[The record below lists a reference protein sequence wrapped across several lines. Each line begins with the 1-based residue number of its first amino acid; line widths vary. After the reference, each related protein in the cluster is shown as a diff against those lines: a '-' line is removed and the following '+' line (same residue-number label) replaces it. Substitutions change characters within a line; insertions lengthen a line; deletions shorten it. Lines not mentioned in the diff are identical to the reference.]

1 MCVHYASPTAAA
13 RSCPVGAAAV
23 RPARYPAT
31 ANRGA
36 RGLILTRV
44 FAVTLALDWVPAVVL
59 ALALMA

>member
-1 MCVHYASPTAAA
+1 MGEGAGAPRAVH
-13 RSCPVGAAAV
+13 PVGAAAV

-44 FAVTLALDWVPAVVL
+44 FAVTRALD
-59 ALALMA
+59 

>member
-1 MCVHYASPTAAA
+1 MGEGAGAPRAVH
-13 RSCPVGAAAV
+13 PVGAGAV
-23 RPARYPAT
+23 RPARYPVT

>member
-1 MCVHYASPTAAA
+1 VCVHYASPTAAA
-13 RSCPVGAAAV
+13 RSCRVGAGAV

-44 FAVTLALDWVPAVVL
+44 FAVTLALG
-59 ALALMA
+59 